1 MNNARILIMKQD
13 SLLNHALAT
22 LIKNSE
28 CNLNVITSAE
38 NDLSGLIAETSELK
52 PDVVILGEST
62 ALARKDVLGDLLM
75 TNPEMRV
82 VTISEDTNWIHIF
95 RKKDKLMTH
104 QSDLLDLLCTG

>member
-1 MNNARILIMKQD
+1 MNKARILIMKQD

-28 CNLNVITSAE
+28 CNLNMITSDE
-38 NDLSGLIAETSELK
+38 NDIRALLAETSELK

-75 TNPEMRV
+75 TNPEIQV
-82 VTISEDTNWIHIF
+82 ITISEDTNWIHVF
-95 RKKDKLMTH
+95 QKKDQLMTR